1 MKRIDVK
8 LVKIQMVIWFE
19 AEKERIGGLLGEKEE
34 MEETKAQNA
43 LEFLMSL
50 VPTKWTKLAGQCS
63 LRQIT

>member
-8 LVKIQMVIWFE
+8 LVKIQMEIWFE
-19 AEKERIGGLLGEKEE
+19 AEKERMGGLLGEKEE

-43 LEFLMSL
+43 LEFLTSL
-50 VPTKWTKLAGQCS
+50 VPTKWTRLCS